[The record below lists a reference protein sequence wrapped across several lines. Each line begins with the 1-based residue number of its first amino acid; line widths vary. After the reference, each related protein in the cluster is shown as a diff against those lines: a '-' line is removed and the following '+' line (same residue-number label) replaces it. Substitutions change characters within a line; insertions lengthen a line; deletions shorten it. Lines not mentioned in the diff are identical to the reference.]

1 MNMNLNNRY
10 KEEMKSKINT
20 FFQEERGEEIGELAT
35 QIVLDFVLKELSP
48 YIYNQGIKDAKT
60 IVEQKVM
67 NLEEDLSS
75 LERRI

>member
-1 MNMNLNNRY
+1 MNLNNRY